1 MKWENQPMAE
11 DTDEKE
17 RLQQLHLTLE
27 ASLEQ
32 LGYAL
37 EAATVGTEL
46 GKPSEDVRAIEKL
59 FGELTQLRN
68 SVRDR
73 LMRAMARPTLNVV
86 K

>member
-1 MKWENQPMAE
+1 MASVV
-11 DTDEKE
+11 DEKE

-37 EAATVGTEL
+37 EVATQGTEL
-46 GKPSEDVRAIEKL
+46 GKPSEDVKAIEGL
-59 FGELTQLRN
+59 FGELTRLRN
-68 SVRDR
+68 DVRER
-73 LMRAMARPTLNVV
+73 LMKAMAKPTLNIV

>member
-1 MKWENQPMAE
+1 M
-11 DTDEKE
+11 DEKE
-17 RLQQLHLTLE
+17 RLQQLHLTVE

-37 EAATVGTEL
+37 EVATTGTQL
-46 GKPSEDVRAIEKL
+46 GSPSEDVKVIEKL
-59 FGELTQLRN
+59 FGELTLYRN

-73 LMRAMARPTLNVV
+73 LLKAMAKPTLNIL

>member
-1 MKWENQPMAE
+1 MAT
-11 DTDEKE
+11 DVDEKE
-17 RLQQLHLTLE
+17 RLQKLHLTLE

-46 GKPSEDVRAIEKL
+46 GSPSEDVRAIEKL
-59 FGELTQLRN
+59 FGELTILRN

-73 LMRAMARPTLNVV
+73 LMRALARPTLNIV